1 MVFRVNKISKPQH
14 KDVLNILFNV
24 VYYIH
29 TVNGGTNMQPTLVRT
44 LAEYAYLREQLLA
57 EYREAIDEQT
67 LRDTLE
73 GISSLPEALAAVV
86 RSYLE
91 DLMVAAALGM
101 RIGDMQERLSRI
113 ETRVEKKRATI
124 TTVMEKADLRKL
136 EQPDFTASLR
146 AVPPGLVVADETLI
160 PADYWKPQP
169 AKLDKRGLLAALNA
183 GGTVPGAILG
193 NGGTTLSVRTK

>member
-1 MVFRVNKISKPQH
+1 MEPMLLNRV
-14 KDVLNILFNV
+14 
-24 VYYIH
+24 
-29 TVNGGTNMQPTLVRT
+29 
-44 LAEYAYLREQLLA
+44 AEHQYLREHLLA
-57 EYREAIDEQT
+57 EYREAIDEAT

-73 GISSLPEALAAVV
+73 GISSLPDALATVV
-86 RSYLE
+86 RSYLD
-91 DLMVAAALGM
+91 DLMTAAALGM
-101 RIGDMQERLSRI
+101 RIGDMQQRLSRI
-113 ETRVEKKRATI
+113 EARAEKKRATI
-124 TTVMEKADLRKL
+124 TAVMEKADIKKL

-183 GGTVPGAILG
+183 GTSIAGVSLG

>member
-1 MVFRVNKISKPQH
+1 MTSPLSNHLQ
-14 KDVLNILFNV
+14 L
-24 VYYIH
+24 H
-29 TVNGGTNMQPTLVRT
+29 TWLKGQ
-44 LAEYAYLREQLLA
+44 LAA
-57 EYREAIDEQT
+57 EFPGIDDET

-86 RSYLE
+86 RSYLD
-91 DLMVAAALGM
+91 DLVTAAALGM

-113 ETRVEKKRATI
+113 EARVEKKRVTI
-124 TTVMEKADLRKL
+124 TAVMEKADIKKL

-146 AVPPGLVVADETLI
+146 AVPPGLLVGDESLI

-183 GGTVPGAILG
+183 GTSVAGVSLG
-193 NGGTTLSVRTK
+193 NGAITLSVRTK

>member
-1 MVFRVNKISKPQH
+1 MKP
-14 KDVLNILFNV
+14 I
-24 VYYIH
+24 
-29 TVNGGTNMQPTLVRT
+29 LVRS
-44 LAEYAYLREQLLA
+44 LAEHAYLREHLLA

-86 RSYLE
+86 RSYME
-91 DLMVAAALGM
+91 DLTIAAALGM

-113 ETRVEKKRATI
+113 EARVEKKRVTI
-124 TTVMEKADLRKL
+124 TEVMEKADIRKL
-136 EQPDFTASLR
+136 EEPDFTASLR
-146 AVPPGLVVADETLI
+146 VVPPGLVVADEKLI

-183 GGTVPGAILG
+183 GMSVPGVSLG
-193 NGGTTLSVRTK
+193 NGGTTLSVRTR